1 MTSTLETASQIGI
14 VTTEAASHTLYIFDH
29 GGIQPGGFKTDLYS
43 LIAHAD
49 PQNRDRL
56 ARAFPT
62 EVAAYRL
69 AHDHEDGIEIL
80 RLIANGDAR

>member
-1 MTSTLETASQIGI
+1 MTTLETASQIGI
-14 VTTEAASHTLYIFDH
+14 VTTEAAAHVLFLFDN
-29 GGIQPGGFKTDLYS
+29 GGIQPGGFKTDLYR

-62 EVAAYRL
+62 EVVAWKL
-69 AHDHEDGIEIL
+69 AHQHEHGIEIL
-80 RLIANGDAR
+80 RTIANGSAR